1 MTKSLL
7 LQRVIGLIYPF
18 VHVKEKGL
26 QFHHGILHTPPV
38 EREIYMFNAPDPS
51 GDRRQ
56 TVSYIVVYRLSE
68 LMQCSIFSTVSILQ
82 RGEESQSLANS
93 QRAEKSKNSPLI
105 DGYLHLLLLL
115 LLFANIAFSI
125 HQLLILRFL
134 RPVVY
139 VTLQIS
145 RINSLC
151 VYSWPSHCV
160 SLRTRFLQG
169 SIVTTMQCLKN
180 SAWTETMNMRLS
192 GVTITF
198 FFFANLQGSIAIAII
213 CLKKG
218 IVLSSHS
225 FHCGCR
231 AGLNI
236 LPIQKGFLTQG
247 NICMACVRYLTCL
260 CGSCRARQYTS
271 IYVACTTAVIPPQT

>member
-1 MTKSLL
+1 MRLFLAFALCFIADSL
-7 LQRVIGLIYPF
+7 F
-18 VHVKEKGL
+18 VG
-26 QFHHGILHTPPV
+26 Q
-38 EREIYMFNAPDPS
+38 Y
-51 GDRRQ
+51 
-56 TVSYIVVYRLSE
+56 
-68 LMQCSIFSTVSILQ
+68 
-82 RGEESQSLANS
+82 
-93 QRAEKSKNSPLI
+93 
-105 DGYLHLLLLL
+105 GYDY
-115 LLFANIAFSI
+115 A
-125 HQLLILRFL
+125 
-134 RPVVY
+134 
-139 VTLQIS
+139 
-145 RINSLC
+145 
-151 VYSWPSHCV
+151 
-160 SLRTRFLQG
+160 
-169 SIVTTMQCLKN
+169 CLKN

-271 IYVACTTAVIPPQT
+271 IYMWLALQRPYPSTKFLRYMHVFQLRDVSVLLRIYIKHIFEKDQCLINAGATA

>member
-1 MTKSLL
+1 MA
-7 LQRVIGLIYPF
+7 
-18 VHVKEKGL
+18 
-26 QFHHGILHTPPV
+26 
-38 EREIYMFNAPDPS
+38 M
-51 GDRRQ
+51 
-56 TVSYIVVYRLSE
+56 
-68 LMQCSIFSTVSILQ
+68 
-82 RGEESQSLANS
+82 
-93 QRAEKSKNSPLI
+93 
-105 DGYLHLLLLL
+105 HLLLLL
-115 LLFANIAFSI
+115 LLFANTAFSI

-139 VTLQIS
+139 VTLQIT
-145 RINSLC
+145 RINRLC

-271 IYVACTTAVIPPQT
+271 IYVACTTAAIPFKQVSIRHMHVFQLRDVSVYCGIYNTCSKRINARIINAGATA

>member
-1 MTKSLL
+1 MAICTF
-7 LQRVIGLIYPF
+7 YC
-18 VHVKEKGL
+18 
-26 QFHHGILHTPPV
+26 
-38 EREIYMFNAPDPS
+38 Y
-51 GDRRQ
+51 
-56 TVSYIVVYRLSE
+56 YY
-68 LMQCSIFSTVSILQ
+68 C
-82 RGEESQSLANS
+82 
-93 QRAEKSKNSPLI
+93 
-105 DGYLHLLLLL
+105 
-115 LLFANIAFSI
+115 
-125 HQLLILRFL
+125 LLIQHS
-134 RPVVY
+134 VY
-139 VTLQIS
+139 TPAANTQVSQARCLCYS
-145 RINSLC
+145 ANLARINSLC

-169 SIVTTMQCLKN
+169 SMVTTMQCLKN

-271 IYVACTTAVIPPQT
+271 IYMWLALIIMTWLMTWFQKSLLLVGSCFDEIRKFFFNLSQILWRNPNDLLCYAYALLNVRWAKAI